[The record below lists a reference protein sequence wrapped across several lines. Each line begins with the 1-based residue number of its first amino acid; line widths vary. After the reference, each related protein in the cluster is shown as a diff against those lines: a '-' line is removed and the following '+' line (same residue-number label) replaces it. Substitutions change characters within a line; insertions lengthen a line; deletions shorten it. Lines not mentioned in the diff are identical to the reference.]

1 MSISSAPAPHP
12 AIIWV
17 DPAELH
23 VPPSRPQGADPG
35 KLARQIAR
43 HADSLVGMPPLQLTR
58 GKGGAYRIN
67 DGVTRATRAAK
78 LRPGELVPAEV
89 IHDLPHLD
97 VSRMPKVREVL
108 P

>member
-1 MSISSAPAPHP
+1 MAEFIL
-12 AIIWV
+12 V
-17 DPAELH
+17 DPATLH
-23 VPPSRPQGADPG
+23 LPPGIRSQGADPG

-43 HADSLVGMPPLQLTR
+43 HGNSLTGMPPLELVR
-58 GKGGAYRIN
+58 GRNGRLRIN

-89 IHDLPHLD
+89 IDTLPNLD
-97 VSRMPKVREVL
+97 VTKTPLVGDTL